1 MPRRSRPDRP
11 DLHSEQLDGARH
23 DRQGFTCGNQALDNY
38 IRTQASQ
45 DVRKSAA
52 ACFVLTPDGRTIAG
66 YYALSQHAV
75 RLDVIPPEIARQFP
89 KYPDIPAT
97 LIGRLARSLAY
108 RGQGVGELLLID
120 ALERIVSLT
129 PLIASAVVVV
139 DAKDDEGKGLYTKF
153 QFIELPNHPN
163 RLVLPMATAEDLVR
177 GE

>member
-1 MPRRSRPDRP
+1 M
-11 DLHSEQLDGARH
+11 
-23 DRQGFTCGNQALDNY
+23 
-38 IRTQASQ
+38 
-45 DVRKSAA
+45 RKSAA

-66 YYALSQHAV
+66 YYTLSQYAV

-108 RGQGVGELLLID
+108 RGRGVGELLLID

-139 DAKDDEGKGLYTKF
+139 DAKGDEGKDLYMKF
-153 QFIELPNHPN
+153 QFIEVPNHPN
-163 RLVLPMATAEDLVR
+163 RLFLPMATARDLVNS
-177 GE
+177 